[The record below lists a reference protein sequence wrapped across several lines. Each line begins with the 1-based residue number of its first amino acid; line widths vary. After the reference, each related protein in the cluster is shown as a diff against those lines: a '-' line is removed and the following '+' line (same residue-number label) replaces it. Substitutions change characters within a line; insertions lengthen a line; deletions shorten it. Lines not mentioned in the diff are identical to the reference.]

1 MILNTLLADSAK
13 GQSLPA
19 MYTFSPSIEIAS
31 CACLP
36 GCEGG
41 FPNFRNSRNES
52 EASVSDSV
60 TASHNAKPG
69 SGSNTTP
76 DSILPA
82 SDGAMAAK
90 ESQQGLPRIDFLYL
104 SEPDMIRAG
113 VTDMAKCVD
122 AMEEMFHLLHIGDY
136 RMAGPDSNSHGAIVI
151 FPDHSPFPDMP
162 KPTTDRR
169 FMAMPAYLG
178 GSFRTAGMKWYG
190 SNIAN
195 RDKGLPRSILTFILN
210 DADTGA
216 PLAMM
221 SANLLSAY
229 RTGAVPGVGARY
241 LARKDSR
248 VVGILGPGVMART
261 SLAAF
266 MATCPQIDTV
276 KVKGRGQANVDAF
289 LAWVTETYPQITDVR
304 VVDTDEEIVRDS
316 DIATF
321 CASVATGDPS
331 KYPIVKRE
339 WVSPGTFLSMPAPCN
354 IDEGMEAPEIRKVLD
369 FTGLYETYMEELPAP
384 VHNSIPAVGVR
395 YFDLVEEGRVARES
409 LEDLGKIVSGNAPG
423 RCNDD
428 EIIILSVGGMA
439 VEDVA
444 WGTKIYRNAVA
455 KGIGVTLNLWEE
467 PALK

>member
-1 MILNTLLADSAK
+1 MLSVNDK
-13 GQSLPA
+13 PDV
-19 MYTFSPSIEIAS
+19 SP
-31 CACLP
+31 
-36 GCEGG
+36 
-41 FPNFRNSRNES
+41 
-52 EASVSDSV
+52 
-60 TASHNAKPG
+60 
-69 SGSNTTP
+69 
-76 DSILPA
+76 
-82 SDGAMAAK
+82 
-90 ESQQGLPRIDFLYL
+90 QGDLPRIDFLYL

-113 VTDMAKCVD
+113 VKDMPRCVD
-122 AMEEMFHLLHIGDY
+122 AMETMFRLLHVGDY
-136 RMAGPDSNSHGAIVI
+136 RMAGGNNNSHGAIVV
-151 FPDHSPFPDMP
+151 FPENSPFPDMP
-162 KPTTDRR
+162 KQTTDRR

-190 SNIAN
+190 SNIEN

-229 RTGAVPGVGARY
+229 RTGAVPGVGARH

-248 VVGILGPGVMART
+248 VVGIVGPGVMART

-266 MATCPQIDTV
+266 MATCPSIDTV
-276 KVKGRGQANVDAF
+276 KIKGRGQANLEAF
-289 LAWVTETYPQITDVR
+289 KAWVAETYPQITVR
-304 VVDTDEEIVRDS
+304 VVETDEETVRDS

-331 KYPIVKRE
+331 KYPMVRRE
-339 WVSPGTFLSMPAPCN
+339 WVRPGTFLSMPAPCN

-369 FTGLYETYMEELPAP
+369 FTGMYEAYLEELPAP
-384 VHNSIPAVGVR
+384 RHNHVPSVGVR
-395 YFDLVEEGRVARES
+395 YFDLVAEGKLSRDA
-409 LEDLGKIVSGNAPG
+409 LEDLGAIVSGDAPG
-423 RCNDD
+423 RRSDD

-444 WGTKIYRNAVA
+444 WGTVVYRNAIA
-455 KGIGVTLNLWEE
+455 NGIGVKLNLWEE